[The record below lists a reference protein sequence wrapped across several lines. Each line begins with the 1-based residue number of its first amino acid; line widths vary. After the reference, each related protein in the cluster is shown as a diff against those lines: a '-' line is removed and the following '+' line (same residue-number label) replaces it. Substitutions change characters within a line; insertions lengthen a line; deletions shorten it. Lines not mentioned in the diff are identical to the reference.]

1 MLPSKPGQ
9 KCKHNYLWCS
19 IRNKHL
25 HSLRDAYCEQA
36 VLGGGTK
43 RWNWNLPNGIWTSKQ
58 EHRDVSGAVWGGEEA
73 LSPLPSFPFFPCLS
87 RTLRFTSTSS
97 TIPLSIFTPRS
108 SSSISQSR
116 ARIPQDHDKSLHNFP
131 WPLLSS
137 IPVYLQDATRINS

>member
-25 HSLRDAYCEQA
+25 HSSRDAYCEQA

-43 RWNWNLPNGIWTSKQ
+43 RWNWKLPNGIWTSKQ
-58 EHRDVSGAVWGGEEA
+58 GHRAVSGAVWGGEEA
-73 LSPLPSFPFFPCLS
+73 LSPFLSFLS
-87 RTLRFTSTSS
+87 MPEQNTAFSTSS

-116 ARIPQDHDKSLHNFP
+116 AQVPQDHDKSLHNLP
-131 WPLLSS
+131 WTLLSS
-137 IPVYLQDATRINS
+137 IPIYLQDATRINS